1 MEKEALMSWSDAYRR
16 IFPAQA
22 RRTLLTVCA
31 AVLVLLVLPAHSAA
45 QQTGTLTGLVTHATT
60 GRGLGAAQVFV
71 VGTQIGSLARGDGRY
86 LILNVPAGTHQVQVI
101 LVGYPTETQEVT
113 VQAGQSA
120 VADFALTPRAIDM
133 DEIIVT
139 GTAGAV
145 GRREVGNSISAINA
159 EDVRGRA
166 IKTMD
171 DVLAASATGLDI
183 LYTGGDAGSG
193 ATIRIRGVNSI
204 TQENEPLIY
213 VDGIRVYSGHYIPP
227 KSGPLPGLTTASTP
241 GQRSSPLND
250 INPEDVARVEVIKGA
265 AATTLYGTEAAGGV
279 IQIFTKSGAGVQ
291 QGVTVWDAKITQ
303 GMSRLPSQWGPNG
316 RPSEAWFNAYGPESE
331 GIFLDQW
338 LDRGYFQEYSL
349 SARGRREELTYFLSG
364 RWLSDEGVLPSDQQS
379 REWTVR
385 ANTSFAPTP
394 AITIGFN
401 NHLSRRRVDW
411 IANGG
416 EAEGFMLNVLRGSR
430 DYTEDQDELVL
441 ELDFDDYQTHWIS
454 GIHFGY
460 QPTTALEMR
469 AAVGFDYV
477 EQEHI
482 ADTPFGSWFVP
493 RGERGLAG
501 FRTETKT
508 IDFRTTYRADVAGV
522 GTNTS
527 VGFAVFDNLVRHT
540 HGLATTFAGP
550 QEPTLTSGA
559 VRQVVENRLR
569 EVNAGF
575 FVQEV
580 LGFADKL
587 YLTAGLRVD
596 GNSAFGNDFGLQ
608 TYPKLS
614 ASYIISD
621 EDFWPDALEVAK
633 LRVAF
638 GESGKAPGFFD
649 AERVWAPIQTKE
661 GQPGVSPRNLG
672 NAALG
677 PERTRELEAGF
688 EMSAWDG
695 RVGLDFSY
703 YSQRTLD
710 ALVPATLDPSLGFQG
725 SQLLNI
731 GTIDNK
737 GIEVALDTEPVR
749 TRDLSWQLSLGLS
762 TNKSEVVDLGGAA
775 PIQIGGR
782 IWAREGYPLASYFD
796 VQVTNPDEIAE
807 PVYAMDPDPTFGRN
821 VFIGPVFPELN
832 WTISSALRI
841 GDNLQI
847 SARGEF
853 KGGQVMFSR
862 TAEANTQRNTWPA
875 CYDIQQRMAAGDL
888 SDVTAL
894 QRSRCKARPDRGTLT
909 TRADFFRLRSLAV
922 SYDLPE
928 SLVPASL
935 SSLAVHVAATN
946 LFKIT
951 DYWGLD
957 PETWNTAGEPQLT
970 RNENYLL
977 PPVQRFDFS
986 LRMSF

>member
-1 MEKEALMSWSDAYRR
+1 MSWSDVYGR
-16 IFPAQA
+16 IFSAQA

-31 AVLVLLVLPAHSAA
+31 AVLVLLVLPASSAA
-45 QQTGTLTGLVTHATT
+45 QGTGTLTGLVTHATT

>member
-1 MEKEALMSWSDAYRR
+1 MSWSDVYGR
-16 IFPAQA
+16 IFSAQA

>member
-807 PVYAMDPDPTFGRN
+807 PVYAMDSDPTFGRN

>member
-1 MEKEALMSWSDAYRR
+1 MSWSDVYGR
-16 IFPAQA
+16 IFSAQA

-31 AVLVLLVLPAHSAA
+31 AVLVLLVLPASSAA
-45 QQTGTLTGLVTHATT
+45 QGTGTLTGLVTHATT

-250 INPEDVARVEVIKGA
+250 INPEDVARVEIIKGA

-385 ANTSFAPTP
+385 ANTSFSPTP

-493 RGERGLAG
+493 KGERGLAG

>member
-1 MEKEALMSWSDAYRR
+1 MSWSDAYRR

-31 AVLVLLVLPAHSAA
+31 AVLVLLVLPASSAA
-45 QQTGTLTGLVTHATT
+45 QGTGTLTGLVTHATT

>member
-1 MEKEALMSWSDAYRR
+1 MSWSDVYGR
-16 IFPAQA
+16 IFSAQA

-31 AVLVLLVLPAHSAA
+31 AVLVLLVLPASSAA
-45 QQTGTLTGLVTHATT
+45 QGTGTLTGLVTHATT

-401 NHLSRRRVDW
+401 NHLSRRKVDW

-416 EAEGFMLNVLRGSR
+416 EAEGFMVNVLRGSR
-430 DYTEDQDELVL
+430 DYTEDRDELVL

>member
-1 MEKEALMSWSDAYRR
+1 MSWSDVYGR
-16 IFPAQA
+16 IFSAQA

-31 AVLVLLVLPAHSAA
+31 AVLVLLVLPASSAA
-45 QQTGTLTGLVTHATT
+45 QGTGTLTGLVTHATT

-416 EAEGFMLNVLRGSR
+416 EAEGFMLNVLRGAR

>member
-1 MEKEALMSWSDAYRR
+1 MSWTDVYRR
-16 IFPAQA
+16 VFSAQA
-22 RRTLLTVCA
+22 MGTLLKVCA
-31 AVLVLLVLPAHSAA
+31 AVLVLLALPMHGAA
-45 QQTGTLTGLVTHATT
+45 QTGTVTGQVTDATT
-60 GRGLGAAQVFV
+60 GRGLPGAQVFL
-71 VGTQIGSLARGDGRY
+71 VGTQIGSLAGGEGRY
-86 LILNVPAGTHQVQVI
+86 LILGAPPGTHQVQVM
-101 LVGYPTETQEVT
+101 LLGYPTETQEVT
-113 VQAGQSA
+113 VQVDQAS
-120 VADFALTPRAIDM
+120 VADFDLTPRAIDL
-133 DEIIVT
+133 DEIVVT

-279 IQIFTKSGAGVQ
+279 IQIFTKSGTGLQ

-303 GMSRLPSQWGPNG
+303 GVSHLPVQWGPHG
-316 RPSEAWFNAYGPESE
+316 RPSDAWFNTHGPESE

-338 LDRGYFQEYSL
+338 LDYGYFQEYSL
-349 SARGRREELTYFLSG
+349 SARGRRDELTYFLSG
-364 RWLSDEGVLPSDQQS
+364 RWLGDEGVFPSDQQS

-385 ANTSFAPTP
+385 ANTSFAPSS

-416 EAEGFMLNVLRGSR
+416 EAEGFMLNVLRGGR

-454 GIHFGY
+454 GIDFGY

-469 AAVGFDYV
+469 ATLGFDYV

-508 IDFRTTYRADVAGV
+508 IDFRTTYRADLGGIA
-522 GTNTS
+522 TNTS
-527 VGFAVFDNLVRHT
+527 AGFAVFDNLVRHT
-540 HGLATTFAGP
+540 HGLSTTFAGP

-580 LGFADKL
+580 LGFADRV

-596 GNSAFGNDFGLQ
+596 GNSAFGSDFGLQ

-614 ASYIISD
+614 GSYVISD
-621 EDFWPDALEVAK
+621 EAFWPAALEVTK

-649 AERVWAPIQTKE
+649 AERVWSPIQTKT
-661 GQPGVSPRNLG
+661 GQPGVSPQNLG

-677 PERTRELEAGF
+677 PERTREVEAGF
-688 EMSAWDG
+688 EMSALDG

-703 YSQRTLD
+703 YYQRTLD
-710 ALVPATLDPSLGFQG
+710 ALVPVALDPTLGFQG

-737 GIEVALDTEPVR
+737 GIEVGLDTEPVR
-749 TRDLSWQLSLGLS
+749 TRNLSWQLGLGLS
-762 TNKSEVVDLGGAA
+762 TNKSEVIDLGEDDAV
-775 PIQIGGR
+775 QIGGR

-796 VQVTNPDEIAE
+796 FQVTNPDEIAE
-807 PVYAMDPDPTFGRN
+807 PVYAEDPDPRFGRR

-832 WTISSALRI
+832 WTVSSAVRI

-862 TAEANTQRNTWPA
+862 TAEANTQRGTWPA
-875 CYDIQQRMAAGDL
+875 CFDIQQKMAAGNL

-894 QRSRCKARPDRGTLT
+894 QRSRCKGRPDRGSLT
-909 TRADFFRLRSLAV
+909 TNADFFRLRSLAL
-922 SYDLPE
+922 SYDLPQD
-928 SLVPASL
+928 LVPGGL

>member
-1 MEKEALMSWSDAYRR
+1 MSWSDVYGR
-16 IFPAQA
+16 IFSAQA

-31 AVLVLLVLPAHSAA
+31 AVLVLLVLPASSAA
-45 QQTGTLTGLVTHATT
+45 QGTGTLTGLVTHATT

-385 ANTSFAPTP
+385 ANTSFSPTP

-416 EAEGFMLNVLRGSR
+416 EAEGFMVNVLRGSR
-430 DYTEDQDELVL
+430 DYTEDRDELVL

-821 VFIGPVFPELN
+821 VFIGPVFPEFN

>member
-1 MEKEALMSWSDAYRR
+1 MSWSDAYRR

>member
-1 MEKEALMSWSDAYRR
+1 MSWSDVYGR
-16 IFPAQA
+16 IFSAQA

-31 AVLVLLVLPAHSAA
+31 AVLVLLVLPASSAA
-45 QQTGTLTGLVTHATT
+45 QGTGTLTGLVTHATT

-401 NHLSRRRVDW
+401 NHLSRRKVDW

-416 EAEGFMLNVLRGSR
+416 EAEGFMVNVLRGSR
-430 DYTEDQDELVL
+430 DYTEDRDELVL

-821 VFIGPVFPELN
+821 VFIGPVFPEFN

>member
-1 MEKEALMSWSDAYRR
+1 MLSATTSASRR
-16 IFPAQA
+16 IRNSQLPTLSPT
-22 RRTLLTVCA
+22 RT
-31 AVLVLLVLPAHSAA
+31 
-45 QQTGTLTGLVTHATT
+45 
-60 GRGLGAAQVFV
+60 
-71 VGTQIGSLARGDGRY
+71 
-86 LILNVPAGTHQVQVI
+86 
-101 LVGYPTETQEVT
+101 
-113 VQAGQSA
+113 
-120 VADFALTPRAIDM
+120 
-133 DEIIVT
+133 
-139 GTAGAV
+139 
-145 GRREVGNSISAINA
+145 
-159 EDVRGRA
+159 
-166 IKTMD
+166 
-171 DVLAASATGLDI
+171 
-183 LYTGGDAGSG
+183 
-193 ATIRIRGVNSI
+193 
-204 TQENEPLIY
+204 
-213 VDGIRVYSGHYIPP
+213 
-227 KSGPLPGLTTASTP
+227 SGPTRWRW
-241 GQRSSPLND
+241 QSS
-250 INPEDVARVEVIKGA
+250 G
-265 AATTLYGTEAAGGV
+265 
-279 IQIFTKSGAGVQ
+279 
-291 QGVTVWDAKITQ
+291 
-303 GMSRLPSQWGPNG
+303 
-316 RPSEAWFNAYGPESE
+316 
-331 GIFLDQW
+331 
-338 LDRGYFQEYSL
+338 
-349 SARGRREELTYFLSG
+349 
-364 RWLSDEGVLPSDQQS
+364 
-379 REWTVR
+379 
-385 ANTSFAPTP
+385 
-394 AITIGFN
+394 
-401 NHLSRRRVDW
+401 
-411 IANGG
+411 
-416 EAEGFMLNVLRGSR
+416 
-430 DYTEDQDELVL
+430 
-441 ELDFDDYQTHWIS
+441 
-454 GIHFGY
+454 
-460 QPTTALEMR
+460 
-469 AAVGFDYV
+469 
-477 EQEHI
+477 
-482 ADTPFGSWFVP
+482 
-493 RGERGLAG
+493 
-501 FRTETKT
+501 
-508 IDFRTTYRADVAGV
+508 
-522 GTNTS
+522 
-527 VGFAVFDNLVRHT
+527 
-540 HGLATTFAGP
+540 
-550 QEPTLTSGA
+550 
-559 VRQVVENRLR
+559 
-569 EVNAGF
+569 
-575 FVQEV
+575 
-580 LGFADKL
+580 
-587 YLTAGLRVD
+587 
-596 GNSAFGNDFGLQ
+596 
-608 TYPKLS
+608 
-614 ASYIISD
+614 
-621 EDFWPDALEVAK
+621 WP
-633 LRVAF
+633 F